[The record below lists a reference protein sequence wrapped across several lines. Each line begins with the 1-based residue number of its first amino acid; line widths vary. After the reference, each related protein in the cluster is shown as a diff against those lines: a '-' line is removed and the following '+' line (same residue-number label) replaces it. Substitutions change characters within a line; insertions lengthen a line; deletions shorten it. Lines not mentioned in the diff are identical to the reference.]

1 MRLLI
6 VGTLK
11 GQLTTAT
18 KIAMDNGATVTHAE
32 DHEQAMRVLRGGKG
46 ADLLLV
52 DVALDIRDLVMR
64 LEAEHIHVP
73 IVACGISN
81 DARAAVA
88 AIHAGAKEYI
98 PLPPDPE
105 LIAAVLAAVANDS
118 REMVYRDEAMAKV
131 IKLAQQI
138 AGSDASVMITGKSG
152 TGKEVLARYVHSR
165 SNRAKRPFISIN
177 CAAIPEHL
185 LESELFGHEKG
196 AFTGAV
202 ARRIGKFEEATG
214 GTLLLDEIS
223 EMDVRLQSKLLR
235 AIQERV
241 IDRVGGTRPVPVDI
255 RIIATSNR
263 NLADAVREGTFRE
276 DLLFRLNVVNLK
288 IPPLRE
294 RPADILELAQHFAK
308 KYADAN
314 GVPLRPISADARRV
328 LTTNRWQGNVRELEN
343 TIHRA
348 VLMAQG
354 DEIGADAILSPDGDR
369 LDLAKTVPAVA
380 HATFA
385 AEQVTRALVGRT
397 VADVERDLIL
407 ETLKHC
413 LGNRTH
419 AANILGIS
427 IRTLAQQAERICR
440 RRPADPASGI
450 ERVSA
455 HGDGGVIGPGGSR
468 IQSSSRR
475 RPGPITTGRGC
486 LHEPSTALPCRWIS
500 RYGSRIGAR
509 YCLLVRDDKSS
520 NSGFDFQTA
529 SRSLRPVGSSQ
540 QRKSHLRVP
549 ATRSA
554 LPASSRGPTNR

>member
-18 KIAMDNGATVTHAE
+18 KIAMDNGASVTHAE

-52 DVALDIRDLVMR
+52 DVGLDIRDLVMR

-118 REMVYRDEAMAKV
+118 RDLIYRDEAMTKV

-138 AGSDASVMITGKSG
+138 AGTD
-152 TGKEVLARYVHSR
+152 KEVLARYVHTR

-314 GVPLRPISADARRV
+314 GVPVRPISAEARRV

-343 TIHRA
+343 TIHRS

-354 DEIGADAILSPDGDR
+354 DEIGVDAILTPDGDR
-369 LDLAKTVPAVA
+369 LDTPKTVPAVA

-427 IRTLAQQAERICR
+427 IRTLRNKLNEYA
-440 RRPADPASGI
+440 
-450 ERVSA
+450 
-455 HGDGGVIGPGGSR
+455 DGGL
-468 IQSSSRR
+468 
-475 RPGPITTGRGC
+475 PIT
-486 LHEPSTALPCRWIS
+486 PA
-500 RYGSRIGAR
+500 GAGEYAR
-509 YCLLVRDDKSS
+509 FVAA
-520 NSGFDFQTA
+520 G
-529 SRSLRPVGSSQ
+529 
-540 QRKSHLRVP
+540 
-549 ATRSA
+549 
-554 LPASSRGPTNR
+554 